1 MGNEKGVNM
10 NMFIRIAALGILGI
24 SAKIC
29 DVLRIT
35 RRSCVFLGM
44 QASGK
49 TTLLNMLM
57 NGPKYEKPQAT
68 RGVSENEE
76 SEELYLSKPNNIK
89 LWELSHTIDFAGDE
103 IFQKSYAGSIRGK
116 DCVIF
121 MFDASKYITE
131 ENYRNYAQ
139 ARLYLT
145 ARYIDNDK
153 QKFYVIGTHIDE
165 ISSISPDQIYHEIQ
179 KSLDGKDYA
188 KKIKPNNLQVIS
200 LKDYNLDVDKMIRK
214 LILIDLF
221 GINKKEAME

>member
-24 SAKIC
+24 SAKICDVLC

-103 IFQKSYAGSIRGK
+103 NF
-116 DCVIF
+116 
-121 MFDASKYITE
+121 
-131 ENYRNYAQ
+131 RNYAQ